1 MFLRGVN
8 ATGLSA
14 FNPVE
19 RRMSPLSHDIA
30 GVVLPHENFG
40 SHLDS
45 QGNTIDLELEKKNF
59 FHASQ
64 VLADIWLHTVIGG
77 YKVVSPEVSPS
88 WAARHVQQSLY
99 ALQIV
104 KCQDQNCC
112 EPFKTNWISF
122 FPERFVSFPAC
133 HKYEESGLEAV
144 EQKDYFQNQKSYKFA
159 PLHQRLLAKV
169 KPQVSINYAI
179 VPFDMYCPSLDGK
192 REQGICKK
200 CGAYWPSQGAM
211 IRHRKCHRKT
221 TVVVESDSDSSV
233 AGLDSDE
240 NDVSEISISDNNFD
254 TGENIEIQ
262 FAMPILES
270 ISDVIQ
276 SPFFS
281 LFCICISVLL

>member
-1 MFLRGVN
+1 
-8 ATGLSA
+8 
-14 FNPVE
+14 
-19 RRMSPLSHDIA
+19 MSPLSHDIA
-30 GVVLPHENFG
+30 GIVLPQENFD

-45 QGNTIDLELEKKNF
+45 QGNTIDVTLEKKNF
-59 FHASQ
+59 FPCFTSISRYLVAYS
-64 VLADIWLHTVIGG
+64 DDG
-77 YKVVSPEVSPS
+77 YKVDCTALPMGKEFTPPEVSPS
-88 WAARHVQQSLY
+88 WAARHVQQSRY

-104 KCQDQNCC
+104 KCQNRNCC

-122 FPERFVSFPAC
+122 FPERFVPFPAC

-144 EQKDYFQNQKSYKFA
+144 EPKDYFQNQKSYKFA

-221 TVVVESDSDSSV
+221 TVVVESDSDFSV

-240 NDVSEISISDNNFD
+240 NVVNEISISDNNFD
-254 TGENIEIQ
+254 TEENIEIQ
-262 FAMPILES
+262 FTMLILES

-276 SPFFS
+276 SPFTD
-281 LFCICISVLL
+281 LY